1 MKTLF
6 RLLRP
11 RACNLP
17 LEALAQISHPAAELM
32 TERI

>member
-17 LEALAQISHPAAELM
+17 LEALARISHRAAELM